1 MVEARKCDDEVVM
14 WMEPQVAE
22 EDRDIVMAKM

>member
-14 WMEPQVAE
+14 WVELQVVE
-22 EDRDIVMAKM
+22 EDRDMVMTKM